1 MQERKII
8 NNSALNYYTTKDV
21 SDLTNYTLKKCGKVE
36 IEVNMEIEVNI
47 FLL

>member
-8 NNSALNYYTTKDV
+8 NKSALNYYTTKDV
-21 SDLTNYTLKKCGKVE
+21 SILTNYTLKKYGKVE
-36 IEVNMEIEVNI
+36 IKVNI